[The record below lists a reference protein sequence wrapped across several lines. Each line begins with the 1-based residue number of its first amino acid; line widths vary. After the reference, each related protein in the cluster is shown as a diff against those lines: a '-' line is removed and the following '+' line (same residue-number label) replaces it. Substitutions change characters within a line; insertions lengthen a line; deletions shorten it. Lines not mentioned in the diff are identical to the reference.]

1 MPKVEAINSLMKNQS
16 KCDCISLDD
25 PEVKRMLLQNEGE
38 FKRECNPTD
47 LRVVVTVRWN
57 KEKLIF
63 KCSIIFLE
71 KQNDKK
77 AKCVI
82 RFDDAHECR
91 HVDVDLSMGR
101 TKMIDGRLALI
112 KVECPILSAII
123 NSLPKDKADVWKIK
137 LFDEIVIGNQKR
149 KEYLNNPKIHFY

>member
-1 MPKVEAINSLMKNQS
+1 MKNQS
-16 KCDCISLDD
+16 KCDGINLDN
-25 PEVKRMLLQNEGE
+25 PEAKKMLSQNEGE
-38 FKRECNPTD
+38 FERKGNPSERD
-47 LRVVVTVRWN
+47 RIVVKVSWN
-57 KEKLIF
+57 KEKMF
-63 KCSIIFLE
+63 FNCSIVFLE
-71 KQNDKK
+71 KQEDGKW
-77 AKCVI
+77 KCVM

-91 HVDVDLSMGR
+91 HVDVDLPMGR

-123 NSLPKDKADVWKIK
+123 NSLPEDTADVWKIK